1 MQKPI
6 IAVDIDDVIA
16 ANAKG
21 FVDWSNDRYGTN
33 LTIDDYDDRWTLV
46 WQVEHDEAEKRAI
59 EYHASGHIGAYN
71 NIDGAYQ
78 VLNKLSETFRLIVI
92 TARRNSI
99 NQLTHD
105 WIEKY
110 YPDIFEKII
119 FAGFYD
125 AATPES
131 LNMTKAELVKQ
142 HLADYLI
149 DDQLKHCL
157 AASEIGITAL
167 LFGDYSWNK
176 SDKLPENVIRISDW
190 SGVLEFFERR
200 S

>member
-1 MQKPI
+1 MFMQKPI

-71 NIDGAYQ
+71 NIDGAYE
-78 VLNKLSETFRLIVI
+78 VLKKLSETFRLIVI

-99 NQLTHD
+99 NQLTYD

-110 YPDIFEKII
+110 YPDIFENII
-119 FAGFYD
+119 FAGGNKGVRNRFLVCPVVEVLFLSQIPSPFYPPNSHHRED
-125 AATPES
+125 
-131 LNMTKAELVKQ
+131 
-142 HLADYLI
+142 
-149 DDQLKHCL
+149 
-157 AASEIGITAL
+157 
-167 LFGDYSWNK
+167 
-176 SDKLPENVIRISDW
+176 
-190 SGVLEFFERR
+190 VL
-200 S
+200 